1 MTAHNE
7 DALKVVQSLH
17 SDMTI
22 GLPATQT
29 LSVRKAEALVL
40 ASEV

>member
-1 MTAHNE
+1 MTAHNV

-22 GLPATQT
+22 GLTESQVQEKRA
-29 LSVRKAEALVL
+29 VAW
-40 ASEV
+40 